1 MEKLNSCKTA
11 IENCVTK
18 KYFAI
23 AHLYNEERTMEMHI
37 HDCYEIYYSISG
49 GKQFLIDNKFYDICP
64 GDLFIINQFESHYL
78 AKIDQMVHERIVIS
92 IHPDF
97 IKSLSTEKTD
107 LSTCFT
113 KRGENSCHRLSL
125 TQEQQ
130 SRFLYY
136 INKITTANSFGGDI
150 IEKTSFMELLVMLNS
165 IYQEKMN
172 AVESVSDYQ
181 YNQQVEQ
188 IIQYIN
194 QNICE
199 PITIEFLAKH
209 FYLSDSYICRIFK
222 SATGTTINKYITA
235 RRISI
240 AKSLLSTGV
249 SVSEV
254 YLQSGFND
262 YSNFLKSFTKAVG
275 ISPKKYA
282 LYSNS

>member
-113 KRGENSCHRLSL
+113 KRGENSCHRLNL

-165 IYQEKMN
+165 IYQEK
-172 AVESVSDYQ
+172 
-181 YNQQVEQ
+181 
-188 IIQYIN
+188 
-194 QNICE
+194 
-199 PITIEFLAKH
+199 
-209 FYLSDSYICRIFK
+209 
-222 SATGTTINKYITA
+222 
-235 RRISI
+235 
-240 AKSLLSTGV
+240 
-249 SVSEV
+249 
-254 YLQSGFND
+254 
-262 YSNFLKSFTKAVG
+262 
-275 ISPKKYA
+275 
-282 LYSNS
+282 